1 MRIGTL
7 NVGSMTGK
15 GREIVDLMERRQV
28 DILCVQETKWKGS
41 KAKDLGAGYKL
52 YYNGYER
59 NRNGVGIIVKADL
72 VEDVIEVKRMSDRV
86 MHLKLEVG
94 GSMINIVSAYVPQ
107 VCCKK
112 RGKL

>member
-15 GREIVDLMERRQV
+15 GREIVDMMERRQV

-41 KAKDLGAGYKL
+41 KAKDLGAGHKL

-59 NRNGVGIIVKADL
+59 NRKGVGIIVKADL
-72 VEDVIEVKRMSDRV
+72 VEDVIEVKRVSDRP
-86 MHLKLEVG
+86 
-94 GSMINIVSAYVPQ
+94 I
-107 VCCKK
+107 
-112 RGKL
+112 R